1 MSKRG
6 RVWLFPDGIARDYS
20 RALVAAT
27 KRNNEYLRRVI
38 FGNRTD
44 EDDDFA
50 SVMPDWK
57 AQLAAIK
64 ESLIESKTIDDDF
77 ASVMPD
83 WKAQLAAIKE
93 SLIESKTIFAPVV
106 ERLEGI
112 FRLTVDFNDRQ
123 WRAVFKYGTGNE
135 LPPVAGQSIPQP
147 KAFGSMGIN
156 IYRNEPWLAEMM
168 DVWVSENVSLIT
180 NIPADQVAKME
191 GIISRAVMNGS
202 SSKTLKEAIM
212 AEFDISEQRAKLI
225 AEDQIGKANAALTRH
240 RLKDAGIERY
250 VWRGVMDSRERPAHK
265 AREGKD
271 YPVGYEHDDGQIGTA
286 IRCRCWPD
294 PVFDDE

>member
-1 MSKRG
+1 MLGSKRG

-38 FGNRTD
+38 FGNRND

-50 SVMPDWK
+50 SVMPEWK
-57 AQLAAIK
+57 AQLAAIAAA
-64 ESLIESKTIDDDF
+64 LFESK
-77 ASVMPD
+77 A
-83 WKAQLAAIKE
+83 
-93 SLIESKTIFAPVV
+93 IFAPVI
-106 ERLEGI
+106 ERLDGI

-123 WRAVFKYGTGNE
+123 WRAVFKYGTRNE

-168 DVWVSENVSLIT
+168 DVWVSENTSLIT
-180 NIPADQVAKME
+180 RIPADQVANME
-191 GIISRAVMNGS
+191 DIIRRAVINGS
-202 SSKTLKEAIM
+202 SSKTLKEDILAQFDM
-212 AEFDISEQRAKLI
+212 AEKRARLI
-225 AEDQIGKANAALTRH
+225 AEDQIGKANAALTRQ